1 MYTNPY
7 MIRRL
12 IGTIAD
18 IGKNSL
24 VIQVGGIGYLV
35 HTPINPGSVR
45 LDDELSI
52 FTHLAVRENALD
64 LYGFQN
70 RDDLELFEY
79 LIELPKVGPKTAL
92 QFLIQADSKL
102 IREAASK
109 NDATYL
115 AKMSGISKKSAEKI
129 VDGLK
134 GKYEIGNYGSDGQTT
149 SVYANECV
157 TDTVDAL
164 LTLGYAQNEAR
175 IVVQKIV
182 EDNPDLT
189 KSNEVLKLALRM
201 IGK

>member
-1 MYTNPY
+1 

-12 IGTIAD
+12 TGTVAD
-18 IGKNSL
+18 TGKNSL
-24 VIQVGGIGYLV
+24 IIQVGVIGYLV
-35 HTPINPGSVR
+35 HTPISPSSLR
-45 LDDELSI
+45 LDDTI
-52 FTHLAVRENALD
+52 CVFTHLAVRENALD
-64 LYGFQN
+64 LYGFSN
-70 RDDLELFEY
+70 RDDLELFE
-79 LIELPKVGPKTAL
+79 LLLELPKIGPKSAL

-109 NDATYL
+109 NDAAYL
-115 AKMSGISKKSAEKI
+115 SKMSGISKKSAEKI

-134 GKYEIGNYGSDGQTT
+134 GKFEISNYESDNQLV
-149 SVYANECV
+149 SAYSNEYI

-182 EDNPDLT
+182 EANPEIN

-201 IGK
+201 MSK